1 MQITYFFPSPLWST
15 KVDFDNDLL
24 ERQIYEY
31 QKHQPNQTYS
41 NRGGYQGD
49 LFHNQD
55 WVDMVASNCPQ
66 RDDIPLKDISVYPWC
81 NINPKGAYNV
91 RHVHNDTN
99 IFLSGVYYVKVPEN
113 SGVIRFWDPRG
124 PLMHVQ
130 RDHEYFND
138 SVSSHDITPEPGLL
152 LFFPTW
158 LEHDVTP
165 NETDEDRITI
175 SFNVNADTNSNHRW
189 RNPDAP
195 TNYQP
200 EASSWNTDTP
210 VINNDK

>member
-55 WVDMVASNCPQ
+55 WVDMVATNCPQ
-66 RDDIPLKDISVYPWC
+66 RDDKPISDIVVYPWC
-81 NINPKGAYNV
+81 NINPKGAYNI

-113 SGVIRFWDPRG
+113 SGTIRFWDPRG
-124 PLMHVQ
+124 ALMHIQ

-138 SVSSHDITPEPGLL
+138 AIAYEEIIPEPGLL
-152 LFFPTW
+152 LYFPTW
-158 LEHDVTP
+158 IEHEVTP
-165 NETDEDRITI
+165 NEVDEDRITI
-175 SFNVNADTNSNHRW
+175 SFNLNANTSSEHR
-189 RNPDAP
+189 
-195 TNYQP
+195 
-200 EASSWNTDTP
+200 TP

>member
-1 MQITYFFPSPLWST
+1 MQIKYFFPTPIWST
-15 KVDFDNDLL
+15 KIDFDNYQL
-24 ERQIYEY
+24 ERQIYEH
-31 QKHQPNQTYS
+31 QKYQPNQQYS

-66 RDDIPLKDISVYPWC
+66 RNDIPLKDIGVYSWC
-81 NINPKGAYNV
+81 NINPRGAYNV

-124 PLMHVQ
+124 PLMHIQ

-152 LFFPTW
+152 LYFPTW

-175 SFNVNADTNSNHRW
+175 SFNINADTSG
-189 RNPDAP
+189 
-195 TNYQP
+195 
-200 EASSWNTDTP
+200 NTCY
-210 VINNDK
+210 K